1 MIYKGSY
8 CALIT
13 PFKDDAIDKDSLK
26 RIVKWHISQGTKGVI
41 PCGTT
46 GESPTLSHNEHREVV
61 EIATEVANKKIQVM
75 AGTGSNSTK
84 EAIALTNHAR
94 EAGADSALVVVPY
107 YNKPSQQGL
116 IEHYLR
122 IADAVPLPIFIYNI
136 PGRSVVDMENETIEK
151 LAEHENIIGI
161 KDASNDLSRPAY
173 INKYIKHKKFFQ
185 LSGED
190 ATQMAFLAQG
200 GDGVISVA
208 ANIAPKQISDMHNY
222 WFSNKVSEAMV
233 IDQSLVELYKAL
245 FIESNPCPVKYAA
258 YKLGMCNY
266 ELRLPLTKITVI
278 NEEKMK
284 KILEK
289 LKISYV

>member
-1 MIYKGSY
+1 MNYKGSY

-13 PFKDDAIDKDSLK
+13 PFKEDAIDKDSLK
-26 RIVKWHISQGTKGVI
+26 KIIKWHISQGTKGVI

-61 EIATEVANKKIQVM
+61 EIVTEVANKKIQVM

-136 PGRSVVDMENETIEK
+136 PGRSVIDMENETIEK

-161 KDASNDLSRPAY
+161 KDASNDLSRPTY
-173 INKYIKHKKFFQ
+173 LNKYIKHKKFFQ

-208 ANIAPKQISDMHNY
+208 ANIIPKQISDMHNY

-233 IDQSLVELYKAL
+233 IDQSLAELYKAL

-266 ELRLPLTKITVI
+266 ELRLPLTKITEI
-278 NEEKMK
+278 NEQKMI
-284 KILEK
+284 KIIEK

>member
-1 MIYKGSY
+1 MNYKGSY

-26 RIVKWHISQGTKGVI
+26 KIIKWHISQGTKGVI

-136 PGRSVVDMENETIEK
+136 PGRSVIDMENETIEK

-208 ANIAPKQISDMHNY
+208 ANIIPKQISDMHNY

-233 IDQSLVELYKAL
+233 IDQSLAELYKAL

-266 ELRLPLTKITVI
+266 ELRLPLTKITEK
-278 NEEKMK
+278 NEQKMI
-284 KILEK
+284 KIIEK

>member
-1 MIYKGSY
+1 MNYKGSY

-13 PFKDDAIDKDSLK
+13 PFKNDAIDKDNLK
-26 RIVKWHISQGTKGVI
+26 KIIKWHISQGTKGVI

-136 PGRSVVDMENETIEK
+136 PGRSVIDMENETIEK

-208 ANIAPKQISDMHNY
+208 ANIVPKQISDMHNY

-266 ELRLPLTKITVI
+266 ELRLPLTKITEI
-278 NEEKMK
+278 NEQKMI
-284 KILEK
+284 KIIEK

>member
-1 MIYKGSY
+1 MNYKGSY

-26 RIVKWHISQGTKGVI
+26 KIIKWHISQGTKGVI

-136 PGRSVVDMENETIEK
+136 PGRSVIDMENETIEK

-208 ANIAPKQISDMHNY
+208 ANIIPKQISDMHNY

-266 ELRLPLTKITVI
+266 ELRLPLTKITEK
-278 NEEKMK
+278 NEQNMI
-284 KILEK
+284 KIIEK

>member
-1 MIYKGSY
+1 MNYKGSY

-13 PFKDDAIDKDSLK
+13 PFKEDAIDKDSLK
-26 RIVKWHISQGTKGVI
+26 KIIKWHISQGTKGVI

-46 GESPTLSHNEHREVV
+46 GESPTLNHNEHKEVV
-61 EIATEVANKKIQVM
+61 EIVTEVADKKIQVM

-116 IEHYLR
+116 IEHYLK

-136 PGRSVVDMENETIEK
+136 PGRSVIDMENETIEQ

-190 ATQMAFLAQG
+190 GTQLAFLAQG
-200 GDGVISVA
+200 GDGVISVS
-208 ANIAPKQISDMHNY
+208 ANIVPNMIADLHNS
-222 WFSNKVSEAMV
+222 WFSGDYSKAMN
-233 IDQSLVELYKAL
+233 IDLKLMELNNVL
-245 FIESNPCPVKYAA
+245 FLESNPCPVKYAA
-258 YKLGMCNY
+258 FTLGMCDY
-266 ELRLPLTKITVI
+266 ELRLPLSKITQTNQKIIDKVLKSLNI
-278 NEEKMK
+278 NF
-284 KILEK
+284 
-289 LKISYV
+289 

>member
-1 MIYKGSY
+1 MNYKGSY

-13 PFKDDAIDKDSLK
+13 PFKEDAIDKDSLK
-26 RIVKWHISQGTKGVI
+26 KIIKWHISQGTKGVI

-61 EIATEVANKKIQVM
+61 EIVTEVANKKIQVM

-136 PGRSVVDMENETIEK
+136 PGRSVIDMENETIEK

-161 KDASNDLSRPAY
+161 KDASNDLSRPTY
-173 INKYIKHKKFFQ
+173 LNKYIKHKKFFQ

-208 ANIAPKQISDMHNY
+208 ANIVPKQISDMHNY

-266 ELRLPLTKITVI
+266 ELRLPLTKITEI
-278 NEEKMK
+278 NEQKMI
-284 KILEK
+284 KIIEK

>member
-1 MIYKGSY
+1 MNYRGSY

-26 RIVKWHISQGTKGVI
+26 KIIKWHISQGTKGVI

-122 IADAVPLPIFIYNI
+122 IADTVPLPIFIYNI
-136 PGRSVVDMENETIEK
+136 PGRSVIDMENETIEK

-161 KDASNDLSRPAY
+161 KDASNDLSRPTY
-173 INKYIKHKKFFQ
+173 LNKYIKHKKFFQ

-208 ANIAPKQISDMHNY
+208 ANIVPKKISDMHNY

-233 IDQSLVELYKAL
+233 IDQSLAELYKAL

-258 YKLGMCNY
+258 YRLGMCNY
-266 ELRLPLTKITVI
+266 ELRLPLTKITEI
-278 NEEKMK
+278 NEQKMI
-284 KILEK
+284 KIIEK

>member
-1 MIYKGSY
+1 MNYKGSY

-26 RIVKWHISQGTKGVI
+26 KIIKWHISQGTKGVI

-61 EIATEVANKKIQVM
+61 EIVTEVADKKIQVM

-136 PGRSVVDMENETIEK
+136 PGRSVIDMENETIEK

-161 KDASNDLSRPAY
+161 KDASNDLSRPAF

-208 ANIAPKQISDMHNY
+208 ANIVPKQISDMHNY

-245 FIESNPCPVKYAA
+245 FVESNPCPVKYAA
-258 YKLGMCNY
+258 YKLGICDY
-266 ELRLPLTKITVI
+266 ELRLPLTKITEI
-278 NEEKMK
+278 SEQKMI
-284 KILEK
+284 KIIEK

>member
-1 MIYKGSY
+1 MNYKGSY

-26 RIVKWHISQGTKGVI
+26 KIIKWHISQGTKGVI

-136 PGRSVVDMENETIEK
+136 PGRSVIDIENETLEK

-185 LSGED
+185 LTGED

-208 ANIAPKQISDMHNY
+208 ANIIPKQISDMHNY

-233 IDQSLVELYKAL
+233 IDQSLAELYKAL

-266 ELRLPLTKITVI
+266 ELRLPLTKITEK
-278 NEEKMK
+278 NEIQIS
-284 KILEK
+284 KIIENLN
-289 LKISYV
+289 ISYV

>member
-1 MIYKGSY
+1 MNYKGSY

-26 RIVKWHISQGTKGVI
+26 KIIKWHISQGTKGII

-61 EIATEVANKKIQVM
+61 EIATEVADKKIQVM

-116 IEHYLR
+116 IEHYLK

-136 PGRSVVDMENETIEK
+136 PGRSVIDMENETIEK

-161 KDASNDLSRPAY
+161 KDASNDLSRPTY
-173 INKYIKHKKFFQ
+173 LNKYIKHKKFFQ

-208 ANIAPKQISDMHNY
+208 ANIVPKQISDMHNY

-245 FIESNPCPVKYAA
+245 FVESNPCPVKYAA
-258 YKLGMCNY
+258 YKLGICNY
-266 ELRLPLTKITVI
+266 ELRLPLTKITEI
-278 NEEKMK
+278 SEHKMI
-284 KILEK
+284 KIIEK

>member
-1 MIYKGSY
+1 MKYKGSY

-26 RIVKWHISQGTKGVI
+26 KIIKWHISQGTKGVI

-136 PGRSVVDMENETIEK
+136 PGRSVIDMENDTIEK

-208 ANIAPKQISDMHNY
+208 ANIVPKQISDMHNY

-245 FIESNPCPVKYAA
+245 FIESNPCPIKYAA

-266 ELRLPLTKITVI
+266 ELRLPLTKITEI
-278 NEEKMK
+278 NEQKMI
-284 KILEK
+284 KIIEK

>member
-1 MIYKGSY
+1 MNYKGSY

-13 PFKDDAIDKDSLK
+13 PFKDDAIDKESLK
-26 RIVKWHISQGTKGVI
+26 KIIKWHISQGTQGII

-61 EIATEVANKKIQVM
+61 EIATEVADKKIQVM

-107 YNKPSQQGL
+107 YNKPSQKGL

-136 PGRSVVDMENETIEK
+136 PGRSVIDMENETIEK

-208 ANIAPKQISDMHNY
+208 ANIVPKQISDMHNY
-222 WFSNKVSEAMV
+222 WLSNKVSEAMV

>member
-1 MIYKGSY
+1 MNYKGSY

-26 RIVKWHISQGTKGVI
+26 KIIKWHISQGTKGVI

-122 IADAVPLPIFIYNI
+122 IADTVPLPIFIYNI
-136 PGRSVVDMENETIEK
+136 PGRSVIDMENETIEK

-161 KDASNDLSRPAY
+161 KDASNDLSRPTY
-173 INKYIKHKKFFQ
+173 LNKYIKHKKFFQ

-208 ANIAPKQISDMHNY
+208 ANIVPKKISDMHNY

-233 IDQSLVELYKAL
+233 IDQSLAELYKAL

-266 ELRLPLTKITVI
+266 ELRLPLTKITEK
-278 NEEKMK
+278 NEKKMI
-284 KILEK
+284 KIIEK

>member
-1 MIYKGSY
+1 MNYKGSY

-13 PFKDDAIDKDSLK
+13 PFKDDAIDKESLK

-46 GESPTLSHNEHREVV
+46 GESPTLNHNEHKEVV
-61 EIATEVANKKIQVM
+61 EIVTEAADKKIQVM

-136 PGRSVVDMENETIEK
+136 PGRSVIDMENETIEK

-161 KDASNDLSRPAY
+161 KDASNDLSRPTY
-173 INKYIKHKKFFQ
+173 LNKYIKHKKFFQ

-208 ANIAPKQISDMHNY
+208 ANIVPKQISDMHNY

-233 IDQSLVELYKAL
+233 IDQSLAELYKAL

-266 ELRLPLTKITVI
+266 ELRLPLTKITEI

>member
-1 MIYKGSY
+1 MNYKGSY

-13 PFKDDAIDKDSLK
+13 PFKEDAIDKDSLK
-26 RIVKWHISQGTKGVI
+26 KIIKWHISQGTKGVI

-61 EIATEVANKKIQVM
+61 EIVTEVANKKIQVM

-136 PGRSVVDMENETIEK
+136 PGRSVIDMENETIEK

-161 KDASNDLSRPAY
+161 KDASNDLSRPTY
-173 INKYIKHKKFFQ
+173 LNKYIKHKKFFQ

-208 ANIAPKQISDMHNY
+208 ANIVPKQISDMHNY

-233 IDQSLVELYKAL
+233 IDQSLAELYKAL

-266 ELRLPLTKITVI
+266 ELRLPLTKITEI
-278 NEEKMK
+278 NEQKMI
-284 KILEK
+284 KIIEK

>member
-1 MIYKGSY
+1 MNYKGSY

-13 PFKDDAIDKDSLK
+13 PFKEDAIDKDSLK
-26 RIVKWHISQGTKGVI
+26 KIIKWHISQGTKGVI

-61 EIATEVANKKIQVM
+61 EIVTEVADKKIQVM

-136 PGRSVVDMENETIEK
+136 PGRSVIDMENETIEK

-161 KDASNDLSRPAY
+161 KDASNDLSRPTY
-173 INKYIKHKKFFQ
+173 LNKYIKHKKFFQ

-208 ANIAPKQISDMHNY
+208 ANIVPKQISDMHNY

-233 IDQSLVELYKAL
+233 IDQSLAELYKAL

-266 ELRLPLTKITVI
+266 ELRLPLTKITEI
-278 NEEKMK
+278 NEQKMI
-284 KILEK
+284 KIIEK

>member
-1 MIYKGSY
+1 MNYKGSY

-13 PFKDDAIDKDSLK
+13 PFKDDAIDKESLK

-46 GESPTLSHNEHREVV
+46 GESPTLNHNEHKEVV
-61 EIATEVANKKIQVM
+61 EIVTEAADKKIQVM

-136 PGRSVVDMENETIEK
+136 PGRSVIDMENETIEK

-161 KDASNDLSRPAY
+161 KDASNDLSRPTY
-173 INKYIKHKKFFQ
+173 LNKYIKHKKFFQ

-208 ANIAPKQISDMHNY
+208 ANIVPKQISDMHNY
-222 WFSNKVSEAMV
+222 WFSNKVSEAMA

-266 ELRLPLTKITVI
+266 ELRLPLTKITEI
-278 NEEKMK
+278 NEKKMI
-284 KILEK
+284 KIIEK

>member
-1 MIYKGSY
+1 MNYKGSY

-13 PFKDDAIDKDSLK
+13 PFKEDAIDKDSLK
-26 RIVKWHISQGTKGVI
+26 KIIKWHISQGTKGVI

-61 EIATEVANKKIQVM
+61 EIVTEVANKKIQVM

-136 PGRSVVDMENETIEK
+136 PGRSVIDMENETIEK

-161 KDASNDLSRPAY
+161 KDASNDLSRPTY
-173 INKYIKHKKFFQ
+173 LNKYIKHKKFFQ

-208 ANIAPKQISDMHNY
+208 ANIVPKQISDMHNY

-233 IDQSLVELYKAL
+233 IDQSLAELYKAL

-266 ELRLPLTKITVI
+266 ELRLPLTKITEI
-278 NEEKMK
+278 NEQKMIK
-284 KILEK
+284 M
-289 LKISYV
+289 

>member
-1 MIYKGSY
+1 MNYKGSY

-13 PFKDDAIDKDSLK
+13 PFKEDAIDKDSLK
-26 RIVKWHISQGTKGVI
+26 KIIKWHISQGTKGVI

-61 EIATEVANKKIQVM
+61 EIVTEVANKKIQVM

-136 PGRSVVDMENETIEK
+136 PGRSVIDMENETIEK

-161 KDASNDLSRPAY
+161 KDASNDLSRPTY

-208 ANIAPKQISDMHNY
+208 ANIVPKQIADMHNY

-233 IDQSLVELYKAL
+233 IDQSLAELYKAL

-266 ELRLPLTKITVI
+266 ELRLPLTKITEI
-278 NEEKMK
+278 NEQKMI
-284 KILEK
+284 KIIEK

>member
-1 MIYKGSY
+1 MNYKGSY

-26 RIVKWHISQGTKGVI
+26 KIIKWHISQGTKGII

-61 EIATEVANKKIQVM
+61 EIATEVADKKIQVM

-116 IEHYLR
+116 IEHYLK

-136 PGRSVVDMENETIEK
+136 PGRSVIDMENETIEK

-161 KDASNDLSRPAY
+161 KDASNDLSRPTY
-173 INKYIKHKKFFQ
+173 LNKYIKHKKFFQ

-208 ANIAPKQISDMHNY
+208 ANIVPKQISDMHNY

-233 IDQSLVELYKAL
+233 IDQSLAELYKAL

-266 ELRLPLTKITVI
+266 ELRLPLTRITEI
-278 NEEKMK
+278 NEQKMI
-284 KILEK
+284 KIIEK
-289 LKISYV
+289 LKTLYA

>member
-1 MIYKGSY
+1 MNYKGSY

-13 PFKDDAIDKDSLK
+13 PFKEDAIDKDSLK
-26 RIVKWHISQGTKGVI
+26 KIIKWHISQGTKGVI

-61 EIATEVANKKIQVM
+61 EIVTEVANKKIQVM

-136 PGRSVVDMENETIEK
+136 PGRSVIDMENETIEK

-161 KDASNDLSRPAY
+161 KDASNDLSRPTY
-173 INKYIKHKKFFQ
+173 LNKYIKHKKFFQ

-208 ANIAPKQISDMHNY
+208 ANIVPKKISDMHNY

-233 IDQSLVELYKAL
+233 IDQSLAELYKAL

-266 ELRLPLTKITVI
+266 ELRLPLTKITEI
-278 NEEKMK
+278 NEQKMI
-284 KILEK
+284 KIIEK